1 MNAKRKIRRALVTML
16 SVALLAACTLMP
28 AMAADPVNQV
38 TFTKTIDMSAA
49 SGATVPNA
57 TYSYTIAVGTA
68 VPATA
73 TSPEILAGE
82 SGATITSTVTFG
94 SGDAIATNKVSK
106 DVTVDFSNVTFSHA
120 GIYRYVITET
130 DPTVAG
136 LNCDGA
142 NTIYLDVYVTNAVG
156 GCEISDYVMTT
167 SVNAPNNT
175 TGAPVYDAASKFT
188 GDEDA
193 YTTYTL
199 TVTKNIE
206 GTMADLT
213 GTFSIDVD
221 FTNLSNGT
229 KVTVDGTPTMTGA
242 LNHELSVNKSLGDNG
257 TMRITGIPADAVYT
271 VVENLSSNAG
281 YSVTYTH
288 DDDTPKDAGYSNGE
302 YTTVNA
308 SQMGSANHDVVVI
321 NTKNAVS
328 PTGVIMNVAPYALM
342 VVIAAAGAFVFL
354 RKRAED

>member
-16 SVALLAACTLMP
+16 SVALLAACTVMP
-28 AMAADPVNQV
+28 AMAADPVTQV
-38 TFTKTIDMSAA
+38 TFTKTIDMTNA

-57 TYSYTIAVGTA
+57 TYTYAIASGDA
-68 VPATA
+68 VAATA
-73 TSPEILAGE
+73 TSPEIFAGV
-82 SGATITSTVTFG
+82 GTPTITASVSFGPQDVISGNTVSKTVTVNFDG
-94 SGDAIATNKVSK
+94 VN
-106 DVTVDFSNVTFSHA
+106 FPHA
-120 GIYRYVITET
+120 GIYRYEITET

-136 LNCDGA
+136 LTCDEE
-142 NTIYLDVYVTNAVG
+142 NTIYLDVYVTNTTS
-156 GCEISDYVMTT
+156 GCAITSYQMTT
-167 SVNAPNNT
+167 S
-175 TGAPVYDAASKFT
+175 DAAPTYQDKAPTYSAKFT

-193 YTTYTL
+193 YKTYTL

-206 GTMADLT
+206 GDMADLT

-229 KVTVDGTPTMTGA
+229 KVTVDNVLTENGA
-242 LNHELSVNKSLGDNG
+242 INGGLSVNKSLGDED
-257 TMRITGIPADAVYT
+257 TMTITGVPADAVYT

-288 DDDTPKDAGYSNGE
+288 DSAPAADATYLDGE
-302 YTTVNA
+302 YTTVQDSAMGAA
-308 SQMGSANHDVVVI
+308 SHAVTVI
-321 NTKNAVS
+321 NTKNAVN